1 MNELETSSNERQD
14 QVETR
19 KERDE
24 AGTRNGAEMTN
35 QKRMRNEHNM
45 PTQEIND
52 ANEKKGTNASRSM
65 KTDSNGKQEAESNK
79 RLANLS
85 TRTRRTSQ
93 RIADAISMKNNRDT
107 KVMDY
112 EELDINAIKYIGN
125 W

>member
-1 MNELETSSNERQD
+1 MNKLETSSNARHD
-14 QVETR
+14 QVEMR

-24 AGTRNGAEMTN
+24 TGTRNGAVMTN
-35 QKRMRNEHNM
+35 QTRMRNEDNM

-52 ANEKKGTNASRSM
+52 VNEKKGTNASRSM
-65 KTDSNGKQEAESNK
+65 KTESNGKQEAVSNK

-93 RIADAISMKNNRDT
+93 RIADAISTKNNRDT